1 MFYFP
6 FYASH
11 IVDFWGC
18 QSAKSQHSDPFTFIS
33 NLKVVIG
40 LSFGFGLNI
49 HSVWPTSVTPQVVP
63 PCRFVVTAVAL

>member
-1 MFYFP
+1 MP
-6 FYASH
+6 HTLLISGA
-11 IVDFWGC
+11 
-18 QSAKSQHSDPFTFIS
+18 AKSQHSDPFTFIS